1 MGGNIL
7 ASGGSQS
14 NNLNTT
20 SNLNP
25 NDRSNLGVQQQQQ
38 QQPQIPGAPPINRLV
53 DMLNKTSFTPSN
65 TSGFASPNDA
75 STANRLAGGKF
86 TSADFYVNNSNQDLP
101 FTPNHGRVS
110 PPSPNQVDPFYN
122 YGESIKMDEKLD
134 DCWITI
140 FGFPPSATSYVLQEF
155 SVYGQIVK
163 HLVSLLYFT
172 INF

>member
-7 ASGGSQS
+7 GSGAGQA
-14 NNLNTT
+14 NNLNTA
-20 SNLNP
+20 SNLNQ
-25 NDRSNLGVQQQQQ
+25 NERSNLGVQQQ
-38 QQPQIPGAPPINRLV
+38 QIPGAPPINRLV

-75 STANRLAGGKF
+75 STANRVGGAGKF

-122 YGESIKMDEKLD
+122 YGESIKIDEKLD

-155 SVYGQIVK
+155 SVYGQILK
-163 HLVSLLYFT
+163 HLVRIIFCLQKF
-172 INF
+172 I